1 MDVHPHERARRF
13 RPGHAPGDRLR
24 RGFTLVELLVVMA
37 IIGVLIALLLPAVQ
51 SAREAARR
59 AKCINNLKQIA
70 LANHLFVDSWK
81 HFPPGY
87 LGNTPAQYPIEN
99 WDAQW
104 VGSFTHLL
112 PYLEMSNVYDKIE
125 PELMDAD
132 FDLQNM
138 HLCGWWDPTLAAWN
152 AAHYQ
157 SRTMECP
164 SDPFEGGKP
173 VAVLFTYNEGEDAS
187 IGVYTL
193 PVDTGVGKTSYVAS
207 AGAKGLTGN
216 AAWDRFSGMFYNQSR
231 VRFQDV
237 LDGTSNTILWGETI
251 GGKTRERELAHT
263 WIGSGCLPTAWGLA
277 PASSAAWWQFS
288 AKHPGIVNF
297 AWVDGSVRS
306 VSITVDRKPF
316 MHMSGTSDGEVVD
329 TH

>member
-1 MDVHPHERARRF
+1 MMRRWARAGAWCFPRRN
-13 RPGHAPGDRLR
+13 
-24 RGFTLVELLVVMA
+24 GFTLVELLVVMA

-59 AKCINNLKQIA
+59 TQCANNLKQIA

-87 LGNTPAQYPIEN
+87 LGNAPAQNPIAN

-132 FDLQNM
+132 MDLSNL
-138 HLCGWWDPTLAAWN
+138 HLCGWWDPSLDAWN

-157 SRTMECP
+157 SRLMECP
-164 SDPFEGGKP
+164 SDKIEGGSP
-173 VAVLFTYNEGEDAS
+173 VAVLYTYNDGEDAS
-187 IGVYTL
+187 VAVYTL
-193 PVDTGVGKTSYVAS
+193 PFDSGIGKTNYVAS
-207 AGAKGLTGN
+207 AGGKGLTGN
-216 AAWDRFSGMFYNQSR
+216 ASWDRFVGVFYNQSR
-231 VRFQDV
+231 TRFGDV

-251 GGKTRERELAHT
+251 GGKSKKRDLAHT
-263 WIGSGCLPTAWGLA
+263 WIGSGCLPTAWGLS
-277 PASSAAWWQFS
+277 PVHQAAWWQYS
-288 AKHPGIVNF
+288 AKHPNVVNF
-297 AWVDGSVRS
+297 AWADGSVRS
-306 VSITVDRKPF
+306 LAITIDKTPF
-316 MHMSGTSDGEVVD
+316 MHMSGTADGYTVD
-329 TH
+329 RP